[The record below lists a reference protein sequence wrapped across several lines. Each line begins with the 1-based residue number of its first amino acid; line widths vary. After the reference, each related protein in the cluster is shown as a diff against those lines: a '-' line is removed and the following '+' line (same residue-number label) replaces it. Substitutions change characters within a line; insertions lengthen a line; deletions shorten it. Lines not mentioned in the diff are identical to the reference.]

1 MSERPDESGRPPAG
15 ARRTSGDAREE
26 DGDGDDAV
34 IGRALVRSLVVLGCL
49 AAAACGIALWRFW
62 PRPQPIPVESQLTLP
77 SRRARPEVVVP
88 RLPFTDMTAPAGITF
103 VHENG
108 AAGEKLL
115 PETMGGG
122 CACFDFDG
130 DGDQD
135 ILFTSGCRWP
145 WDERPVE
152 RPATQALYRNDG
164 DWTFT
169 DVTAGSGLDITCY
182 ATGVA
187 VGDFDADGRTD
198 VFLSAVGPDRLL
210 RNLGD
215 GRFADVTAAAGVAGD
230 EGDWG
235 TSCCF
240 LDADGDGDLDLFVC
254 HYVVWSRA
262 LDRAQDFR
270 LVGGGRAYGRPQ
282 NFAGTFPRLWRN
294 DGAGR
299 FTDVSAEA
307 GVQVRNPATDV
318 PAAKSLGVACDDL
331 DGDGLIDIVVA
342 NDTVQNFLFH
352 NLGAGR
358 FAELAGP
365 VGVAY
370 DTEGRARGAMG
381 IDIARFRNDDEVG
394 ILIGNFANEMSALYV
409 STGRQLQ
416 FRDDAVSNGLGPETR
431 QELTFGVLFADVDLD
446 GRLDILQTN
455 GHLEEDINKVQ
466 RTQFYEQSPELFWNC
481 GVDQPTEFVA
491 VALASVGEGFHRPLV
506 GRGAA
511 RADLDG
517 DGDPDFVLTSSGGA
531 PRLLRN
537 DQATGHHWVRI
548 RLVGPAANPEA
559 IGALVEL
566 VSPADHGTQRRCV
579 GPARSYQ
586 SQSELPVTFGLGTA
600 AGPVTIRVRWPDGT
614 FSTHADLPVDGV
626 HTLRHDAAATVPP
639 AA

>member
-1 MSERPDESGRPPAG
+1 MSRRPPHDK
-15 ARRTSGDAREE
+15 RHDADDRHAEE
-26 DGDGDDAV
+26 GDGDDSV
-34 IGRALVRSLVVLGCL
+34 IGRALVRSLVVIGCL
-49 AAAACGIALWRFW
+49 LLVAGAIAAWRLS
-62 PRPQPIPVESQLTLP
+62 PRPRPEVVETALTLP
-77 SRRARPEVVVP
+77 SRRARPEVMLP
-88 RLPFTDMTAPAGITF
+88 ALPFTDMTGSAGIGF
-103 VHENG
+103 IHESG

-145 WDERPVE
+145 WDERPVT

-164 DWTFT
+164 DWRFT
-169 DVTAGSGLDITCY
+169 DVTVGSGLDVSFY

-187 VGDFDADGRTD
+187 VGDFDADGRPD
-198 VFLSAVGPDRLL
+198 LFLAAVGPDRLF

-215 GRFADVTAAAGVAGD
+215 GRFADVTASAGVAGD
-230 EGDWG
+230 DGDWS
-235 TSCCF
+235 TSCSF
-240 LDADGDGDLDLFVC
+240 VDADGDGDLDLFVC
-254 HYVVWSRA
+254 HYVVWSRD

-270 LVGGGRAYGRPQ
+270 LIGGGRAYGRPQ
-282 NFAGTFPRLWRN
+282 NFAGTYPRLWRN
-294 DGAGR
+294 DGGGR
-299 FTDVSAEA
+299 FADASAEA
-307 GVQVRNPATDV
+307 GVEVRNPATGV
-318 PAAKSLGVACDDL
+318 PAGKSLGVACDDL
-331 DGDGLIDIVVA
+331 DGDGRIDIVVA

-352 NLGAGR
+352 NLGNGR
-358 FAELAGP
+358 FEEVAGP
-365 VGVAY
+365 AGVAY

-446 GRLDILQTN
+446 GRPDVLQVN

-481 GVDQPTEFVA
+481 GADQATEFVP
-491 VALASVGEGFHRPLV
+491 VPQSSVGEGFHRPLV

-511 RADLDG
+511 TADLDG
-517 DGDPDFVLTSSGGA
+517 DGDPDFVITSAGGPA
-531 PRLLRN
+531 RLLRN
-537 DQATGHHWVRI
+537 DQSTGHHWIRL
-548 RLVGPAANPEA
+548 RLVGGSGNPEA

-566 VSPADHGTQRRCV
+566 RTSGGGTVPRRCV

-586 SQSELPVTFGLGTA
+586 SQSELPVTFGLGTSA
-600 AGPVTIRVRWPDGT
+600 DPVTVQIRWPDGGT
-614 FSTHADLPVDGV
+614 TLHPDLAVGRL
-626 HTLRHDAAATVPP
+626 HTIVRDAASP
-639 AA
+639 AP